1 MNYTNIHT
9 EWISVE
15 IKIIDKKI
23 TVLLMN
29 KPVIIGLE
37 EPDEPKIKDV
47 IGT

>member
-1 MNYTNIHT
+1 MNYSNIHQ

-15 IKIIDKKI
+15 IKLIGEKI
-23 TVLLMN
+23 TVLLN
-29 KPVIIGLE
+29 NTPLIAGLA